1 MPRLKKGKNKKEGN
15 AVINPYFLFFST
27 FFLRHLFDTGK
38 IFFLRYC
45 QKYAHMFF
53 TGLVLCDFVCATL
66 RYGGNDE
73 GGYVIGGNIFPD
85 PSFENLIENDI
96 IIRMEREKEEGEI
109 FRLNKSRNP

>member
-1 MPRLKKGKNKKEGN
+1 MKKRKG
-15 AVINPYFLFFST
+15 APSSILSYFLVFLDV
-27 FFLRHLFDTGK
+27 FLRHLFDTGK

>member
-1 MPRLKKGKNKKEGN
+1 MEKGRERRHQSSST
-15 AVINPYFLFFST
+15 FLFFST
-27 FFLRHLFDTGK
+27 FFCVIYLTRGKYFSFDIAK
-38 IFFLRYC
+38 
-45 QKYAHMFF
+45 KYAHMFF

-73 GGYVIGGNIFPD
+73 GGYVTGGNIYFFPD

-109 FRLNKSRNP
+109 FG